1 MGALPR
7 GVVRE
12 SAGREHGR
20 MQASSTPMG
29 VGAVAR
35 QGFHL
40 PLTREFLTV
49 LLSTAALIVL
59 CRLFAPSSIAYGT
72 LAGSLPFAAILVIV
86 GLGQMLVVQQGGFDL
101 SVAGGISL
109 AVVISTH
116 VPAGDSA
123 NLLPAALLALGC
135 ALLPA

>member
-1 MGALPR
+1 MTKWAA
-7 GVVRE
+7 E
-12 SAGREHGR
+12 AFA
-20 MQASSTPMG
+20 Q
-29 VGAVAR
+29 
-35 QGFHL
+35 QGFHI

-49 LLSTAALIVL
+49 LLTTAALIVL

-72 LAGSLPFAAILVIV
+72 LAGSLPFAAILIIV

-101 SVAGGISL
+101 SVAGGVSL

-123 NLLPAALLALGC
+123 NLLPAVLLASVLRGS
-135 ALLPA
+135 APGS